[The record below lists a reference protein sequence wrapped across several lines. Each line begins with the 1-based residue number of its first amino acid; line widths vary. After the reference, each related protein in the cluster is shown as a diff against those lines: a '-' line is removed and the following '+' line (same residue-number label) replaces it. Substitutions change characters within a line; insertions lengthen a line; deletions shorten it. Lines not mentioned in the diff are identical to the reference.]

1 MGYPAN
7 KYRPILE
14 SMAVGLVL
22 GFVDANYAGDTN
34 FSFPAYFLGGILIG
48 LIHAG
53 RCLPC
58 WPILGLSLYVVH
70 VVAIALGKKPPYVEE
85 NFRFAEQ
92 CYGAFVPSGF
102 GLMAGAVLRVFLA
115 SVDSFHRKS
124 GPPVRFLPRTTRDL
138 VVMVACVGIGLG
150 CLCRMFSPPTVYA
163 PGYDEAKFR
172 TIHEGMTVDQVA
184 AIVGEPLEKQTWP
197 DGRLLLKYSDQYT
210 HTSDFVRRWVYF
222 SGGTVQTVYNDLWI
236 D

>member
-1 MGYPAN
+1 MSYATN

-14 SMAVGLVL
+14 AMAVGLTL
-22 GFVDANYAGDTN
+22 GFADANHAGDAD
-34 FSFPAYFLGGILIG
+34 FSYPAYFLGGILIG

-58 WPILGLSLYVVH
+58 WPILGMSLYVVH
-70 VVAIALGKKPPYVEE
+70 VVAIALGQKPPFVEE
-85 NFRFAEQ
+85 NYRFAEQ
-92 CYGAFVPSGF
+92 CYGVFLPSGF
-102 GLMAGAVLRVFLA
+102 GLMAGAALRVFLA
-115 SVDSFHRKS
+115 SVGSFHRKS

-172 TIHEGMTVDQVA
+172 TIHEGMTADQVA
-184 AIVGEPLEKQTWP
+184 SIMGQPLEKQTWP
-197 DGRLLLKYSDQYT
+197 DGQLVWKYSDQFTYL
-210 HTSDFVRRWVYF
+210 SDFDRRWVHF
-222 SGGTVQTVYNDLWI
+222 SGGTVQRVDSFRWYD
-236 D
+236 